1 MGNNRTVLKPAIL
14 IVASLLALSILLGSC
29 SDDDAEGTRTPD
41 IGAGTPS
48 ASVTVQDQPDP
59 VQPPAGTPG
68 QPEDGVYEVIAQ
80 NSAFQGND
88 ITLPLGQTSAIRVT
102 NRDEVSHN
110 LRIAGIDGQYDTEDD
125 AVTEP
130 ESIAP
135 GSSGELSFAPAIAG
149 TYTFRCDYHPGSMG
163 GEITVE

>member
-1 MGNNRTVLKPAIL
+1 MDDNLTMPRPLLV
-14 IVASLLALSILLGSC
+14 VAPILALVIFLGSC
-29 SDDDAEGTRTPD
+29 SDDSDDTDAVPES
-41 IGAGTPS
+41 PS
-48 ASVTVQDQPDP
+48 PEASVTVQDQPDP